1 MTLINSK
8 SKIIVFSIAFI
19 IFWCS
24 GYLAGNLTTGS
35 LDPLSLLF
43 YRYILTTVALFFIVL
58 SIYRLRFF
66 TEIKQYLTVTQATL
80 GILYHVLYIGCVF
93 YAIRLGLS
101 AGVVAVIFAIQP
113 MLTILISHGLER
125 TTPSKFIFL
134 GALLCIVGT
143 ALLSNITSVSQL
155 AVLGTPLL
163 VATFGLFSI
172 AVATIIHSKVAIKMN
187 VWPALFIQFLTAT
200 AALALVVIF
209 DAEPL
214 YTNID
219 GYQFLLII
227 FLVFF
232 TTIGS
237 YLLMNWL
244 LANIKSASYSLL
256 FYLVPPSVIFLEC
269 LLFGAQISQLQ
280 IAGSVLIL
288 VGVYIS
294 SRQAQRSCESGG
306 A

>member
-1 MTLINSK
+1 MTLLNSK
-8 SKIIVFSIAFI
+8 SKIIIFSIAFI

-43 YRYILTTVALFFIVL
+43 YRYILTTITLFFIVL
-58 SIYRLRFF
+58 SLYRRRFF
-66 TEIKQYLTVTQATL
+66 SEIRQYLTFTQALL
-80 GILYHVLYIGCVF
+80 GILYHVFYIGCVF

-101 AGVVAVIFAIQP
+101 AGVVAVIFAMQP
-113 MLTILISHGLER
+113 ILTILIGHSLER
-125 TTPSKFIFL
+125 TIPSKLIFL

-143 ALLSNITSVSQL
+143 AFLSNITSVSQL

-163 VATFGLFSI
+163 VATLGLFSI
-172 AVATIIHSKVAIKMN
+172 AIATVVHAKIAVKMN
-187 VWPALFIQFLTAT
+187 IWPALFVQFLIAT
-200 AALALVVIF
+200 AALTLVVVF
-209 DAEPL
+209 GSEPL
-214 YTNID
+214 YKNIS
-219 GYQFLLII
+219 GYEFLLIV

-237 YLLMNWL
+237 YLLINWL
-244 LANIKSASYSLL
+244 LANISSASYSLL
-256 FYLVPPSVIFLEC
+256 FYLVPPSVILLEY
-269 LLFGAQISQLQ
+269 LFFGAKISQLQ

-294 SRQAQRSCESGG
+294 SKQA
-306 A
+306 